1 MRRRVAVFGFV
12 SGCNRKKTGR
22 SRGTQ
27 IMRHRANIARNSG
40 FSLVELL
47 VVITIIGLLVA
58 LLLPAVQSARE
69 AARRAQ
75 CLNNL
80 RQIGIGLHNY
90 HEAHGCFPPG
100 CLGYGAK
107 YGNKCIAWSVFLLSY
122 IEQENIQQ
130 QFHFDKKFSDPE
142 NSQATH
148 QVVSTY
154 ICPSTS
160 QLCSGRFGSVVLQQ
174 DSSGTLSSISGM
186 GCTDYGGMNGWS
198 YFSGPKKGTSEPGVM
213 AYNRVVTIAEIQ
225 DGTSNTIIVAEDTGR
240 GAGDGVDGEWPDGRN
255 IFDQSG
261 PINVLQINEMWSDHV
276 GGVNAAFCDGA
287 VHFLN
292 ELLDVDV
299 LRALCSRSGGE
310 IVDSRID

>member
-1 MRRRVAVFGFV
+1 MMCR
-12 SGCNRKKTGR
+12 
-22 SRGTQ
+22 
-27 IMRHRANIARNSG
+27 RANIARDRG

-47 VVITIIGLLVA
+47 VVVTIIGLLVA

-69 AARRAQ
+69 AARRIQ
-75 CLNNL
+75 CSNNL

-107 YGNKCIAWSVFLLSY
+107 YENKCIAWSVFLLPY
-122 IEQENIQQ
+122 IEQQNVHQ
-130 QFHFDKKFSDPE
+130 QFHFDKKFSDLE
-142 NSQATH
+142 NSPATH
-148 QVVSTY
+148 RVISTY
-154 ICPSTS
+154 ICPSTN
-160 QLCSGRFGSVVLQQ
+160 QFCEGRIGSVVFQQ
-174 DSSGTLSSISGM
+174 DNSGALSSISGM

-213 AYNRVVTIAEIQ
+213 AYNRVVAIAEIP

-261 PINVLQINEMWSDHV
+261 PINAMQINEMWSDHA
-276 GGVNAAFCDGA
+276 GGVHAAFCDGA
-287 VHFLN
+287 VHFLS
-292 ELLDVDV
+292 ESIDIDA

-310 IVDSRID
+310 IVDNHTY